1 MLTCLRQKIV
11 VDNLPRLA
19 YNATTRLKRVA
30 NADMA
35 ELADAHG
42 SDTVT
47 SVKNRGESVHPHP
60 VLRAGPKKAKKVA
73 NADMAE
79 LADAHGSAPV
89 TSVTS

>member
-1 MLTCLRQKIV
+1 LSVQPHPVLRAGPKK
-11 VDNLPRLA
+11 A
-19 YNATTRLKRVA
+19 KKHA

-47 SVKNRGESVHPHP
+47 SVKKWGRSVDPHP
-60 VLRAGPKKAKKVA
+60 VLRAGPKKAKKHA

-89 TSVTS
+89 TSVMS